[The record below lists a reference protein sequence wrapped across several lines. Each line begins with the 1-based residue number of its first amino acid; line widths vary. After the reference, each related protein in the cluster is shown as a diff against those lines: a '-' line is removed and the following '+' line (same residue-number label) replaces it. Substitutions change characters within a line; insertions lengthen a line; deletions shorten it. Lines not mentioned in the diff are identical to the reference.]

1 MKVCNVCKVSKPL
14 LDFAKDKTRADG
26 LHSRCRVC
34 GAQSCKQ
41 YREGN
46 KDKLAEYKKQYYKA
60 NKEKVAQSQKQYK
73 EVNKDKVAQSNKQ
86 YKEANKD
93 KVAQSNKQYYE
104 ANKEKVAQSQ
114 KQYREANKDK
124 VAQSNKQY
132 MRNRRMEDPLFK
144 FKDGIRNLI
153 GNAIRKKGF
162 SKTSSTFDILDAPQE
177 VVRSHLESQFT
188 EGMSWDNRG
197 DWHIDHFIPVSY
209 AKNDEEVL
217 ILNHYRNLQPL
228 WATQNLTKS
237 DSLPSIEEIRARGLE
252 DIWEAVNCGY

>member
-1 MKVCNVCKVSKPL
+1 MGNSSGFLFYLGGVMKVCNVCKVSKPL

-46 KDKLAEYKKQYYKA
+46 KDKLAEYKKQYYK
-60 NKEKVAQSQKQYK
+60 
-73 EVNKDKVAQSNKQ
+73 
-86 YKEANKD
+86 
-93 KVAQSNKQYYE
+93 